1 MHVFRPVQDSDFPG
15 LVALT
20 GKIAGGLTTLPADED
35 FLHDRIDQ
43 SLRAFAP
50 RIRKPG
56 GENYLFVLEDLS
68 TREIVGTAGIS
79 ARVGGFDPFYTYEIR
94 QETYSHAPLKIE
106 KQIAVLHLKETH
118 RGPTE
123 IGSLFLHPDHRR
135 HGLGRLLSLGRFL
148 FMAAFRERFDTT
160 IIAELRGYIDPQGKS
175 PFWESVGRHFF
186 GGDFSQAD
194 FLSGLGNKEFIADLM
209 PEHPI
214 YVTLLPPDVQ
224 AVIGAVHHD
233 SKPALGLLQGEGFQI
248 TNEVDIFD
256 AGPLVRASV
265 ASLRTTRR
273 ARQIQVRAV
282 RAGPAAVPTY
292 LLSNGQ
298 LDFRACLGAPELGKP
313 GAALS
318 NEEIA
323 ALHLSMND
331 AAWVSPLP

>member
-1 MHVFRPVQDSDFPG
+1 MHVFRPVQDSDFPA
-15 LVALT
+15 LVTLT
-20 GKIAGGLTTLPADED
+20 ARIAGGLTTLPPDEE
-35 FLHDRIDQ
+35 FLRDRIDQ

-50 RIRKPG
+50 RIKKPG

-68 TREIVGTAGIS
+68 THGIVGTAGIS
-79 ARVGGFDPFYTYEIR
+79 ARVGGFEPFYTYEIR

-148 FMAAFRERFDTT
+148 FIAAFRERFDTT

-194 FLSGLGNKEFIADLM
+194 FLSGLGNKAFIADLM

-214 YVTLLPPDVQ
+214 YVTLLPPEVQ
-224 AVIGAVHHD
+224 AVIGQVHHD
-233 SKPALGLLQGEGFQI
+233 SKPALGLLQAEGFQI

-256 AGPLVRASV
+256 AGPLVRAPV
-265 ASLRTTRR
+265 ASLRTLRR
-273 ARQIQVRAV
+273 ARQTRVRQLRDV
-282 RAGPAAVPTY
+282 TPDLPTH
-292 LLSNGQ
+292 LVANGR
-298 LDFRACLGAPELGKP
+298 LDFRACLGAPNPGKQ
-313 GAALS
+313 GATLS
-318 NEEIA
+318 NEEAA
-323 ALHLSMND
+323 ALELSMND